1 MWRKE
6 EMDETLE
13 PEQVVEELKQDQ
25 GERSLREYATSLNV
39 SASYLSQVY
48 NGVRPPS
55 ENLVAHLDLKPETKT
70 IYIRKRRWR

>member
-13 PEQVVEELKQDQ
+13 TDQVVGELKQDQ
-25 GERSLREYATSLNV
+25 GERSLREYASSLGV

-55 ENLVAHLDLKPETKT
+55 KDLVAHLDLKPHT
-70 IYIRKRRWR
+70 IYVRKRRWR

>member
-6 EMDETLE
+6 EMDEKLE
-13 PEQVVEELKQDQ
+13 TDQVVSELKQDQ
-25 GERSLREYATSLNV
+25 GERSLREYATSLGV

-55 ENLVAHLDLKPETKT
+55 ENLVAHLDLKPKT
-70 IYIRKRRWR
+70 IYVRTRRWK